1 MYKSFEI
8 CNSHAYGGS
17 FLREPSMA
25 CNING
30 IGIANSKKYNAVN
43 KDSTRLLIKLSTGFA
58 MPQFVLYCTKFLYNN
73 LGMQLYLYIK
83 YICQCNLDRLR
94 SGITSSLICLSIFNF
109 KTVKK
114 LRSIG

>member
-43 KDSTRLLIKLSTGFA
+43 KDSTRLPIKLSIGFA
-58 MPQFVLYCTKFLYNN
+58 MSQFVLSPLCPALPHLLANKFFFFLY
-73 LGMQLYLYIK
+73 QLTYVKTKEKKKNWTLYDIPEH
-83 YICQCNLDRLR
+83 
-94 SGITSSLICLSIFNF
+94 
-109 KTVKK
+109 
-114 LRSIG
+114 

>member
-43 KDSTRLLIKLSTGFA
+43 KDSTRLPIKLSIGFA
-58 MPQFVLYCTKFLYNN
+58 MPQFVLSPLCPALPHLLANN
-73 LGMQLYLYIK
+73 FFFPVSIN
-83 YICQCNLDRLR
+83 ICQNKGKTTKLNFIWYPR
-94 SGITSSLICLSIFNF
+94 TLIMKLKQIQIFH
-109 KTVKK
+109 
-114 LRSIG
+114 

>member
-25 CNING
+25 FNISG

-43 KDSTRLLIKLSTGFA
+43 KDSTTLPIKLSIDFA
-58 MPQFVLYCTKFLYNN
+58 KPQFVLSPLCPALPHLLANNFFFLY
-73 LGMQLYLYIK
+73 QLIYVM
-83 YICQCNLDRLR
+83 
-94 SGITSSLICLSIFNF
+94 T
-109 KTVKK
+109 KK
-114 LRSIG
+114 KQQN